1 MMTKAELKT
10 ATVILEEESKLRLV
24 GRETGEVMTEF
35 SHKPGVYDGAF
46 FERLVPTG
54 YALDGDGVVMIPR
67 GGNTGIVRI
76 KAPIE
81 SGANVDYVRR
91 DPLQLM
97 KAELMAQINA
107 VARRDAAKRADLI
120 GAETPK
126 ANAQD
131 ELEVIEEEE
140 TSTDFQATDADKQ
153 AADRGENADED
164 QEAV

>member
-10 ATVILEEESKLRLV
+10 ATVILEEQSKLRLV
-24 GRETGEVMTEF
+24 HRETGEVMTEF
-35 SHKPGVYDGAF
+35 THKPGVYDGAF

-67 GGNTGIVRI
+67 GGSTGIVRI

-91 DPLQLM
+91 DPLQVM

-107 VARRDAAKRADLI
+107 VARRDAAKRADWI
-120 GAETPK
+120 GPDAAKPVEAAEAATE
-126 ANAQD
+126 AEGDA
-131 ELEVIEEEE
+131 EVVEPTESEA
-140 TSTDFQATDADKQ
+140 SDAD
-153 AADRGENADED
+153 AA

>member
-126 ANAQD
+126 AA
-131 ELEVIEEEE
+131 E
-140 TSTDFQATDADKQ
+140 AAQ
-153 AADRGENADED
+153 AATEAEEAADVVEPTESEASD
-164 QEAV
+164 AEQVTEAV